1 MQDFPWWWWWWWR
14 VPPHATFFFE
24 PPSHQNQ
31 YPPWGTHP
39 LKNEALPSEKQHPPP
54 LKSEAPFQEMIPRKN
69 PEKSDSVISTCVS
82 IIKHWKRMAE
92 IP

>member
-1 MQDFPWWWWWWWR
+1 MLP
-14 VPPHATFFFE
+14 FFFNL
-24 PPSHQNQ
+24 PPIKTNT
-31 YPPWGTHP
+31 PPWGTHP

-54 LKSEAPFQEMIPRKN
+54 LKSEGPFQEMIPRKN
-69 PEKSDSVISTCVS
+69 PERSDSVINTCVS